1 MSIEE
6 IFKRLIKMPIEN
18 MIGYVALMA
27 MIALI
32 GFSMVKA
39 FNPASDST
47 RASDEASKKADE
59 ADKVLQAA
67 TADHKRREALGIK

>member
-6 IFKRLIKMPIEN
+6 MFKRLIKMPIGN

-27 MIALI
+27 IISLI

-47 RASDEASKKADE
+47 RTSEEASKKADE
-59 ADKVLQAA
+59 ALKVLDAA
-67 TADHKRREALGIK
+67 TADRKRQEALGNK